1 MTRAGWGPV
10 VQFAVARYRHGMPR
24 CFKPV
29 ALLLFLVVLAA
40 CDREAYIFTPN
51 EFDRSR
57 PGFGRELTDR
67 SELQICYNN
76 QTITPQALLGMAAK
90 ECGRFGK
97 RAVFSHHE
105 YLECPLMTPARAHFR
120 CVAPPATP
128 SR

>member
-1 MTRAGWGPV
+1 
-10 VQFAVARYRHGMPR
+10 MPR

-57 PGFGRELTDR
+57 PGFGRELMDR
-67 SELQICYNN
+67 SELQICYSR
-76 QTITPQALLGMAAK
+76 QITTQEALLDMAAK

-97 RAVFSHHE
+97 QAVFSHHE
-105 YLECPLMTPARAHFR
+105 SLECPLVTPTRAHFR
-120 CVAPPATP
+120 CVAPSAKP

>member
-10 VQFAVARYRHGMPR
+10 AQFAGDRYRHGMPR
-24 CFKPV
+24 YFKPA

-57 PGFGRELTDR
+57 PGFGRELKDR
-67 SELQICYNN
+67 SELQICYSK
-76 QTITPQALLGMAAK
+76 QITTQQALLDMAAK

-97 RAVFSHHE
+97 QAVFSHDE
-105 YLECPLMTPARAHFR
+105 SLECPLMTPTRAHFR
-120 CVAPPATP
+120 CVAPAATP

>member
-1 MTRAGWGPV
+1 
-10 VQFAVARYRHGMPR
+10 MPR

-29 ALLLFLVVLAA
+29 SLLLFLVVLAA

-51 EFDRSR
+51 EFDRGR

-67 SELQICYNN
+67 SALQICYNN

-97 RAVFSHHE
+97 QAVFSHHE
-105 YLECPLMTPARAHFR
+105 YLECPLTTPARAHFQ
-120 CVAPPATP
+120 CVAPSATP